1 MARFGEVLTAMV
13 TPFTDDLAV
22 DFDGAARLAKW
33 LVDQGNDGLVVAGT
47 TGEAP
52 TLTDD
57 EQLELSRVVCEAV
70 TVPVVLGTGSND
82 TRHGIELTRRAKAT
96 GAAGVLMVTPYYNR
110 PSQAGIAAHFRAM
123 AEVTDLPVMLYDIAF
138 RTGRPITNDTLLSLA
153 REVKNIVAVKDAS
166 GDLPQAAVRVA
177 EAPSGFELYS
187 GEDALNLPLLALGAV
202 GVVSVAAHWAARETK
217 EMVTA
222 FKKGDVD
229 AARELNARLLES
241 WAFESGDLNPNPI
254 PTKAMLRTMG
264 MPAGPTRPPM
274 GPCPDGL
281 EDRAREVL
289 KNLRG

>member
-52 TLTDD
+52 TLTDE
-57 EQLELSRVVCEAV
+57 EQLELARVVCEAV

-82 TRHGIELTRRAKAT
+82 TRHGIELTRGAKAT

-138 RTGRPITNDTLLSLA
+138 RTGRPIANDTLLSLA
-153 REVKNIVAVKDAS
+153 REVK
-166 GDLPQAAVRVA
+166 
-177 EAPSGFELYS
+177 
-187 GEDALNLPLLALGAV
+187 
-202 GVVSVAAHWAARETK
+202 
-217 EMVTA
+217 
-222 FKKGDVD
+222 
-229 AARELNARLLES
+229 
-241 WAFESGDLNPNPI
+241 
-254 PTKAMLRTMG
+254 
-264 MPAGPTRPPM
+264 
-274 GPCPDGL
+274 
-281 EDRAREVL
+281 
-289 KNLRG
+289 